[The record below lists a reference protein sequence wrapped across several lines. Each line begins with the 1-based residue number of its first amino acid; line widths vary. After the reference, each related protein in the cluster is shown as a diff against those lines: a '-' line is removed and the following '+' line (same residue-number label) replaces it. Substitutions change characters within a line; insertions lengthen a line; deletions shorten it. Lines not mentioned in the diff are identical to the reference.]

1 MKNLHEKVFYVALYL
16 SYALY
21 IIAFFQID
29 QYNPKYLNM
38 LDIFIKYYVMIFL
51 LFKFN
56 PFVKSTFT
64 EFDRTIVFSSAIFLL
79 TTTVFSNIAEN
90 LGLSELTKIWPEY
103 ARTNALSYAI
113 AILCLSVLVAALLH
127 LFFQF
132 LLKYGNFSNFP
143 PTLEPQ
149 YSRTAEAFEL
159 KLGILV

>member
-51 LFKFN
+51 LIKFN

-90 LGLSELTKIWPEY
+90 LGLSELIKI
-103 ARTNALSYAI
+103 I
-113 AILCLSVLVAALLH
+113 KI
-127 LFFQF
+127 
-132 LLKYGNFSNFP
+132 
-143 PTLEPQ
+143 
-149 YSRTAEAFEL
+149 
-159 KLGILV
+159 